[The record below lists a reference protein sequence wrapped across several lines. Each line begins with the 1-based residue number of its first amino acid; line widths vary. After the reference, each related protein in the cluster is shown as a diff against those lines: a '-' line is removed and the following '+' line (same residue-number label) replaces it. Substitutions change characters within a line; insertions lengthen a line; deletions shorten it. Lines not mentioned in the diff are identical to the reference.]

1 MKNIEVSIV
10 IPTYNEEASLT
21 ALFGELWP
29 VVEKLG
35 RSFEVIFINDG
46 SRDATLGMLYDFQ
59 QKHKQ
64 VRVIDLGANFG
75 QHMALLAGFEYTRG
89 SKIITLDADLQ
100 NPPAEIPRLLE
111 EMDKG
116 HDVVGTFRVGRQDP
130 WFRKFASKWVNRI
143 TNKIARLSISDY
155 GCMLRG
161 YDRRII
167 DIINVSKESSTF
179 IPALAQKFAVNP
191 VEIPV
196 AHREREF
203 GESKYGLFQLIRLNF
218 DLMTN
223 FSLVPLQVVTMA
235 GMFFSALSVLLLAY
249 MFVRRVILGIGTW
262 QKFIEHSFEAFSFM
276 LIAITLISV
285 GVLGEYIG
293 RIYKEVSKRPRY
305 SVRKVYEAKEETE

>member
-1 MKNIEVSIV
+1 MKNVEVSIV
-10 IPTYNEEASLT
+10 IPVYNEEQSLP
-21 ALFGELWP
+21 ALFAELWP
-29 VVEKLG
+29 VVGGLG
-35 RSFEVIFINDG
+35 RSVEVILINDG

-59 QKHKQ
+59 QQHKE

-116 HDVVGTFRVGRQDP
+116 HDVVGTYRVGRQDP

-143 TNKIARLSISDY
+143 TNRIAKLTIKDY

-167 DIINVSKESSTF
+167 DIINVSRESSTF

-203 GESKYGLFQLIRLNF
+203 GVSKYGLFQLIRLNF

-223 FSLVPLQVVTMA
+223 FSLVPLQSVTMA
-235 GMFFSALSVLLLAY
+235 GMFFSFVSVLLLVF
-249 MFVRRVILGIGTW
+249 MFIRRVVLGIGTW
-262 QKFIEHSFEAFSFM
+262 QMFIQHSFEAFGF
-276 LIAITLISV
+276 LLTAITLISV
-285 GVLGEYIG
+285 GVLGEYVG

-305 SVRKVYEAKEETE
+305 SVRRVYETEEDE